1 MRALQTIALWAFLS
15 NAALS
20 QASLSDLIVYN
31 GALGSDWQNWSWDTD
46 FTFDY
51 TGVPLPA
58 GDGSFLATS
67 INYGGISFY
76 SPTPFNDYS
85 SLAFLASGDP
95 SLSYSVA
102 FGIGATYT
110 SPFTPLSDG
119 CVSTLS
125 AAAFVPCYFDFTGLN
140 ATNYAFDRFVIQ
152 SMSAENQTITIADL
166 LVTSQTVAELT
177 SGIASTPSSTATSSS
192 TSPSATP
199 TGLQFLGLSESCL
212 EFGAPKYPGVYNVDY
227 TSPNPVAMKNAA
239 SQFANLY
246 RIPFAWERV
255 QSVLGGELVAEY
267 LSYIDGAVQTA
278 TTLGAV
284 SVLDV
289 HNYAAY
295 NGSIIG
301 DGTVTAADLADLWT
315 RLANVYK
322 NNTLVWFGLINEPH
336 TIDATTWF
344 SAAQTAIDA
353 IRETGAT
360 NVITVPGNC
369 WTGAHSWVQG
379 NCDITATSNA
389 VAALVINDPLD
400 NIVFE
405 MHQYFDVDF
414 SGSHEACVNNY
425 TTLLDATNWLRD
437 NGKKGFLAE
446 FAGASNDQCVT
457 VVNDTLTFLTANKD
471 VWVAASWW
479 AGGPWWGNNML
490 SIESDGKTTAPDAVM
505 IPILAQFK
513 VGGPPPADN
522 STTSTPAATT
532 TSLADLSVYSG
543 SSSFD
548 STWQNWSWGTVFT
561 FGYSSLLSPRGNDGL
576 MAVSSNWGGISFF
589 SPTTFNQYRTLA
601 FFAAVDS
608 SASYSLN
615 FAVNMTGYSSSSASL
630 SSICVGSLSSAA
642 YVPCY
647 VDLSALDPTTYA
659 YDRITIQSA
668 SAGSQ
673 TILLADIRLS
683 TRSIAEVTAQ
693 DQNLADL
700 IIYSGG
706 ASLASSW
713 QNWSW
718 GSIFTFDFAS
728 LTTSSGH
735 KAVQV
740 VSSNW
745 GGISFFLPT
754 TFNEYTTFAFYAAVD
769 PSFTYTVSL
778 AVNATGYSSPAT
790 PLSSVCSGTFSSSAF
805 VACYFDLMTVNPAA
819 FEYDR
824 ITLQSL
830 SANNQTIVLADL
842 FLSTKTAEEIQT
854 TPTTTTSTTGSSA
867 ATPTATISDFV
878 IYDGG
883 SSLESTW
890 ENWSW
895 NSVFTFDFDDI
906 APPSGHGALQVV
918 SSNWGGVSF
927 YTTSTFSE
935 YQTFMFYASGDP
947 SISYSIGFEDVS
959 ASFSSES
966 VSLSSACVGQIAA
979 TSYIPCYFDI
989 STLNTSSYSFDRV
1002 TFGSISAGNQ
1012 TVSLSDLHF
1021 SGETIAQLQS
1031 NPTTTTSTPT
1041 TTTTSTTTASP
1052 TSSSDLVVY
1061 NGGSD
1066 ISSSWQN
1073 WSWGTV
1079 FTFDYVGISAPSGT
1093 GALQA
1098 NSTNYGGISFYSS
1111 TSFNSYT
1118 TFAFLASGDPS
1129 VEYSVS
1135 FSVTSTSYSSASIS
1149 FATACSQTLS
1159 SASYVECYV
1168 DLSSL
1173 SPTAYAFNRVT
1184 IQSNSADTQTIAL
1197 ADIRFSMLTAAELAD
1212 KHIFTS
1218 GGAIGSN
1225 TLFLIGHGSISSVNV
1240 TRAGE
1245 IIQVVGYVALTIPT
1259 YCAYLT
1265 LASSWTAGSYIVSHA
1280 DGVFSIV
1287 IPSTPTEMTLSTE
1300 TIPINPLVYGYN
1312 LPASADYI
1320 STYGTTLARWGGN
1333 PLTTYNHP
1341 ASSADAGGYMN
1352 IDNDWYFENSI
1363 YQDYL
1368 PSFVGRASSAGAKT
1382 FASLPALDWVAAQK
1396 VPCFSYNATKY
1407 GASVKSD
1414 PFNSIAG
1421 SGNGILANGST
1432 IVNDPNDCYVPWD
1445 TTQLSSWLT
1454 GFLQNPSI
1462 SDNIAFFSVDN
1473 EMDICSSTHVDIHP
1487 TAMTY
1492 DEELQRMLS
1501 VGSAIRSAVGST
1513 SPIQIVG
1520 PTSCCFWFWWHSA
1533 AGQSDMDAHGG
1544 ISKLR
1549 YLLRGWK
1556 AAESTTGK
1564 IFNGVDLHFSAIEGR
1579 SLNGSDSD
1587 NASRLRGTRNWW
1599 DKTYVDES
1607 YRGLAASWPA
1617 SEPNPGI
1624 IAFIPRMKQLI
1635 ADEYPGLALGAS
1647 EWYSATDFV
1656 GGLEIADSL
1665 GIFGRYELN
1674 FATKWA
1680 DADAN
1685 TAGAAAF
1692 WLYTGGNDSVVSPFL
1707 SYSVN
1712 ISVLYD
1718 PDLAGVYFASST
1730 PVGSGKTIGGVFVN
1744 KDPSNY
1750 QSYFVRG
1757 WEPGYYVIRHFGNPA
1772 VGTQLSDRFT
1782 TTIYLDAN
1790 ATVVVPPYSALFLMP
1805 NDTTSVTASTF
1816 TTAGISSSST
1826 SGSTATT
1833 PTAVPTSYFATTS
1846 TITTGVATAV
1856 TTLSSADVT
1865 STTEAVS
1872 SSTTIATSQN
1882 SATSGGTFTTTAVSS
1897 TPSTTKVSSSSSE
1910 PSSTAACVGEWYQC
1924 GGVTYS
1930 GSTCC
1935 VYGNS
1940 CVYFNDYYSQCL
1952 PITVSST
1959 KTSAATAAAVT
1970 TTGGVCVSL
1979 YGQCGGIGYS
1989 GPTCCTSSTCKYSN
2003 DYYSQC
2009 L

>member
-95 SLSYSVA
+95 SVSYSVA

-177 SGIASTPSSTATSSS
+177 SGIASTPSSTATSTS

-255 QSVLGGELVAEY
+255 QSVVGGELVAEY

-543 SSSFD
+543 
-548 STWQNWSWGTVFT
+548 T
-561 FGYSSLLSPRGNDGL
+561 
-576 MAVSSNWGGISFF
+576 
-589 SPTTFNQYRTLA
+589 
-601 FFAAVDS
+601 
-608 SASYSLN
+608 
-615 FAVNMTGYSSSSASL
+615 
-630 SSICVGSLSSAA
+630 

-683 TRSIAEVTAQ
+683 TVYLALYSQKPNCLRQRSIAEVTAQ

-754 TFNEYTTFAFYAAVD
+754 TFNEYTTFAFYAAVRQK
-769 PSFTYTVSL
+769 FAL
-778 AVNATGYSSPAT
+778 
-790 PLSSVCSGTFSSSAF
+790 
-805 VACYFDLMTVNPAA
+805 DL
-819 FEYDR
+819 
-824 ITLQSL
+824 
-830 SANNQTIVLADL
+830 
-842 FLSTKTAEEIQT
+842 
-854 TPTTTTSTTGSSA
+854 
-867 ATPTATISDFV
+867 
-878 IYDGG
+878 
-883 SSLESTW
+883 
-890 ENWSW
+890 
-895 NSVFTFDFDDI
+895 
-906 APPSGHGALQVV
+906 
-918 SSNWGGVSF
+918 
-927 YTTSTFSE
+927 
-935 YQTFMFYASGDP
+935 
-947 SISYSIGFEDVS
+947 
-959 ASFSSES
+959 
-966 VSLSSACVGQIAA
+966 
-979 TSYIPCYFDI
+979 
-989 STLNTSSYSFDRV
+989 LN
-1002 TFGSISAGNQ
+1002 
-1012 TVSLSDLHF
+1012 
-1021 SGETIAQLQS
+1021 
-1031 NPTTTTSTPT
+1031 
-1041 TTTTSTTTASP
+1041 
-1052 TSSSDLVVY
+1052 
-1061 NGGSD
+1061 
-1066 ISSSWQN
+1066 
-1073 WSWGTV
+1073 
-1079 FTFDYVGISAPSGT
+1079 
-1093 GALQA
+1093 
-1098 NSTNYGGISFYSS
+1098 
-1111 TSFNSYT
+1111 
-1118 TFAFLASGDPS
+1118 
-1129 VEYSVS
+1129 
-1135 FSVTSTSYSSASIS
+1135 
-1149 FATACSQTLS
+1149 
-1159 SASYVECYV
+1159 
-1168 DLSSL
+1168 
-1173 SPTAYAFNRVT
+1173 
-1184 IQSNSADTQTIAL
+1184 
-1197 ADIRFSMLTAAELAD
+1197 
-1212 KHIFTS
+1212 
-1218 GGAIGSN
+1218 
-1225 TLFLIGHGSISSVNV
+1225 
-1240 TRAGE
+1240 
-1245 IIQVVGYVALTIPT
+1245 
-1259 YCAYLT
+1259 
-1265 LASSWTAGSYIVSHA
+1265 IVS
-1280 DGVFSIV
+1280 G
-1287 IPSTPTEMTLSTE
+1287 
-1300 TIPINPLVYGYN
+1300 
-1312 LPASADYI
+1312 
-1320 STYGTTLARWGGN
+1320 
-1333 PLTTYNHP
+1333 
-1341 ASSADAGGYMN
+1341 
-1352 IDNDWYFENSI
+1352 
-1363 YQDYL
+1363 
-1368 PSFVGRASSAGAKT
+1368 
-1382 FASLPALDWVAAQK
+1382 
-1396 VPCFSYNATKY
+1396 
-1407 GASVKSD
+1407 
-1414 PFNSIAG
+1414 
-1421 SGNGILANGST
+1421 
-1432 IVNDPNDCYVPWD
+1432 
-1445 TTQLSSWLT
+1445 
-1454 GFLQNPSI
+1454 
-1462 SDNIAFFSVDN
+1462 
-1473 EMDICSSTHVDIHP
+1473 
-1487 TAMTY
+1487 
-1492 DEELQRMLS
+1492 
-1501 VGSAIRSAVGST
+1501 
-1513 SPIQIVG
+1513 
-1520 PTSCCFWFWWHSA
+1520 
-1533 AGQSDMDAHGG
+1533 
-1544 ISKLR
+1544 
-1549 YLLRGWK
+1549 
-1556 AAESTTGK
+1556 
-1564 IFNGVDLHFSAIEGR
+1564 
-1579 SLNGSDSD
+1579 
-1587 NASRLRGTRNWW
+1587 
-1599 DKTYVDES
+1599 
-1607 YRGLAASWPA
+1607 
-1617 SEPNPGI
+1617 
-1624 IAFIPRMKQLI
+1624 
-1635 ADEYPGLALGAS
+1635 
-1647 EWYSATDFV
+1647 
-1656 GGLEIADSL
+1656 
-1665 GIFGRYELN
+1665 
-1674 FATKWA
+1674 
-1680 DADAN
+1680 
-1685 TAGAAAF
+1685 
-1692 WLYTGGNDSVVSPFL
+1692 
-1707 SYSVN
+1707 
-1712 ISVLYD
+1712 
-1718 PDLAGVYFASST
+1718 
-1730 PVGSGKTIGGVFVN
+1730 
-1744 KDPSNY
+1744 
-1750 QSYFVRG
+1750 
-1757 WEPGYYVIRHFGNPA
+1757 
-1772 VGTQLSDRFT
+1772 
-1782 TTIYLDAN
+1782 
-1790 ATVVVPPYSALFLMP
+1790 
-1805 NDTTSVTASTF
+1805 
-1816 TTAGISSSST
+1816 
-1826 SGSTATT
+1826 
-1833 PTAVPTSYFATTS
+1833 
-1846 TITTGVATAV
+1846 
-1856 TTLSSADVT
+1856 
-1865 STTEAVS
+1865 
-1872 SSTTIATSQN
+1872 
-1882 SATSGGTFTTTAVSS
+1882 
-1897 TPSTTKVSSSSSE
+1897 
-1910 PSSTAACVGEWYQC
+1910 
-1924 GGVTYS
+1924 
-1930 GSTCC
+1930 
-1935 VYGNS
+1935 
-1940 CVYFNDYYSQCL
+1940 
-1952 PITVSST
+1952 
-1959 KTSAATAAAVT
+1959 
-1970 TTGGVCVSL
+1970 
-1979 YGQCGGIGYS
+1979 
-1989 GPTCCTSSTCKYSN
+1989 
-2003 DYYSQC
+2003 
-2009 L
+2009 